1 MPDRA
6 LTDRALTGLT
16 VIDLT
21 RVLGGPYCTM
31 ILADHGANVIKI
43 EPPQGDEVRDWGPPF
58 LTRPDGAHDASYFL
72 GANRNKRAMSL
83 DLAQPAGRVVLRR
96 LLARADILTENF
108 KPGTMEKWGL
118 AYPDLAPDFPR
129 LIHCRISGF
138 GADGPLGGLP
148 GYDAIVQAMSG
159 LASINGTHESGP
171 LRMGAPMVDMG
182 TGLYAA
188 VGILMALHERQR
200 SGQGQFIDMTL
211 HDTALALLHPA
222 AANYLLSGKTPQ
234 GTGNAHPNIA
244 PYEVF
249 RTLTCPIFI
258 AAGNDGQFRK
268 LCTHLGDPS
277 LADDP
282 RFTNNAARLANRPAL
297 RAALESRLAHHDG
310 AAIAIALIEAGVPAG
325 AMQTVD
331 AALASPHT
339 AHRAMRTELDGIQT
353 LGTPIKFSRTQGGPE
368 TGSWTPP
375 PAFAADQAQILT
387 EFGFT
392 ADEITTLTADGVIRT
407 KRAK

>member
-1 MPDRA
+1 MSDRA
-6 LTDRALTGLT
+6 LDGLN

-31 ILADHGANVIKI
+31 ILADHGATVIKI

-58 LTRPDGAHDASYFL
+58 LEREDGSRDASYFL

-83 DLAQPAGRVVLRR
+83 DLSREEGRAVLRR
-96 LLARADILTENF
+96 MLAKADVLTENF
-108 KPGTMEKWGL
+108 KPGSMEKWGL
-118 AYPDLAPDFPR
+118 GYADLAPAFPR

-138 GADGPLGGLP
+138 GAEGPLGGLP

-159 LASINGTHESGP
+159 LASINGTSEGGP
-171 LRMGAPMVDMG
+171 VRMGAPVVDMG

-188 VGILMALHERQR
+188 VAILMALYERQR
-200 SGQGQFIDMTL
+200 SGLGQLIDMTL

-222 AANYLLSGKTPQ
+222 AANYLLSGKTPV
-234 GTGNAHPNIA
+234 GSGNAHPNIA

-249 RTLTCPIFI
+249 RTGSGAIFI
-258 AAGNDGQFRK
+258 ASGNDRQFLK
-268 LCTHLGDPS
+268 LCAHLGCAA

-282 RFTNNAARLANRPAL
+282 RFANNAARLANRAAMI
-297 RAALESRLAHHDG
+297 AALEAALADQDG
-310 AAIAIALIEAGVPAG
+310 ATIAEALIKAGVPAG

-331 AALASPHT
+331 QALTSAHT
-339 AHRAMRTELDGIQT
+339 AHRAMVADLDGIKT
-353 LGTPIKFSRTQGGPE
+353 LGTPIKFSRTPGGPE

-375 PAFAADQAQILT
+375 PSFAVDQAQILAA
-387 EFGFT
+387 FGFSPDEVT
-392 ADEITTLTADGVIRT
+392 ALAAEGIIRT
-407 KRAK
+407 RRA